1 MLSLNYRIW
10 PCPCLAVVSP
20 SRLGQHQLVMAVR
33 RACREPPR
41 AVQIAGMPAL
51 ALARALKVLS
61 AEAGM
66 LFPTAG
72 EMEAVQQ
79 RPPRR

>member
-1 MLSLNYRIW
+1 
-10 PCPCLAVVSP
+10 
-20 SRLGQHQLVMAVR
+20 MAVR